1 MKDIIPKQ
9 RKTDWY
15 YVLLGLVIF
24 ALVSANELGFGIIA
38 FVPLVLLAYWLMTK
52 VFAEDTSS
60 D

>member
-9 RKTDWY
+9 HKTDWY
-15 YVLLGLVIF
+15 YVLLGLVII
-24 ALVSANELGFGIIA
+24 ALVSANELGFGIFA
-38 FVPLVLLAYWLMTK
+38 FVPLMLLAYWLMTK